1 MSPIVVRRTVT
12 TLVVIAILVCA
23 YLVAVRIPHTIAIFT
38 IAAFIAFGV
47 KPVTRVLEHR
57 MSRPFAIAL
66 VYLGLLAILV
76 VGFVLVIPATL
87 KQLYSLALN
96 APEYTATLQATL
108 LHAEDF
114 LRARFGPRIALPSV
128 DNIQAEATSLATA
141 SITWAVN
148 SATEVF
154 IQTATALLVGFASL
168 ILSVFFL
175 LRGPDMG
182 RSVLALVP
190 LSRRQAVHNLL
201 YETMQVFGHFVAGQ
215 VVVCAVT
222 GVAIT
227 LLTMIFGFKF
237 ALLVGIISGIA
248 YAVPFVGMVAAQ
260 VLAAALAIPQGAPMV
275 IYVTIVLFVVARV
288 SDNVIVPKVMSDT
301 TGVSPIGVMFAVF
314 AGGELFGIPGL
325 LLAIPAAA
333 LVRLLFIYFA
343 APYIRRQA
351 ERPAAA
357 DSSVVVRTIT
367 VTESASEPTV
377 VPVPRAG

>member
-12 TLVVIAILVCA
+12 TIVVIAMLVCA

-47 KPVTRVLEHR
+47 KPVTRLLEQKKV
-57 MSRPFAIAL
+57 SRPIAIAI
-66 VYLGLLAILV
+66 VYIGLLAILV

-96 APEYTATLQATL
+96 APQYTATLQTTL
-108 LHAEDF
+108 LQAEDF

-128 DNIQAEATSLATA
+128 DNIQAETTSLATA
-141 SITWAVN
+141 GVSWAVN

-175 LRGPDMG
+175 LRGPDLG
-182 RSVLALVP
+182 RSVLSLVP

-215 VVVCAVT
+215 VIVCAVT

-227 LLTMIFGFKF
+227 ILTMIFGFKF

-248 YAVPFVGMVAAQ
+248 YAVPFVGMVVAQ
-260 VLAAALAIPQGAPMV
+260 VLAAALALPQGVPMV
-275 IYVTIVLFVVARV
+275 IYVTVVLFVVARV

-351 ERPAAA
+351 DRPASAEPA
-357 DSSVVVRTIT
+357 VIVRTIT
-367 VTESASEPTV
+367 VADGDTTV
-377 VPVPRAG
+377 VSVPRAG